1 MKKKLI
7 RKVCAVIFG
16 MMIMTFISCKQNADE
31 GGSSSSS
38 SPSNGF
44 EKDRYEIIA
53 GNTAEIDVDADGEV
67 NFEVSNSK
75 VCEIV
80 SSRGNTVRLL
90 GKKEGATVLKAEC
103 KDKVYKTVIKVTE

>member
-7 RKVCAVIFG
+7 RKVSVVIFG
-16 MMIMTFISCKQNADE
+16 IMIMTFISCKQNADE
-31 GGSSSSS
+31 GGSSSS

-67 NFEVSNSK
+67 SFEVSNSK

-80 SSRGNTVRLL
+80 SFRGNTVRLL